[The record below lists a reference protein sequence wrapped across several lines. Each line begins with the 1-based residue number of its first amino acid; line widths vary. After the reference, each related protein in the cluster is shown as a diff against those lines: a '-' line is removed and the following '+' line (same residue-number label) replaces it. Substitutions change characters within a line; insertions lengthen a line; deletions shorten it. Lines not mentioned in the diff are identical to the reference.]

1 MKFSVF
7 TVGTPD
13 LTIPQVVQR
22 LKHHGYD
29 AVGGVCPTAPRENP
43 IPCLRELWYW
53 GYNQC
58 TLRLSAIDEEA
69 KMAKL
74 E

>member
-29 AVGGVCPTAPRENP
+29 AVGVCPTALRENP
-43 IPCLRELWYW
+43 IPCLPELWYW
-53 GYNQC
+53 GYNQTPDQC
-58 TLRLSAIDEEA
+58 DDEEA